1 MKLCLCLVVAL
12 LAVGCYRTTAFTGL
26 PRGGPTYDHN
36 AAHFIA
42 GASSAEVDV
51 GRDCPAGVAAI
62 TTRHSFLDML
72 LAWITLEIYTPTS
85 IEVECASP
93 PQPQYAPQPVYA
105 PPAQAP

>member
-1 MKLCLCLVVAL
+1 MKLCLCVLVAL

-26 PRGGPTYDHN
+26 PRGGPTYEHN

-51 GRDCPAGVAAI
+51 SRDCPSGVAAI
-62 TTRHSFLDML
+62 STVTSFVDML
-72 LAWITLEIYTPTS
+72 LAWITMSIYTPTS
-85 IEVECASP
+85 LSVECSP
-93 PQPQYAPQPVYA
+93 LYPAQPVPQPVYA